1 MCHRREGTQ
10 NLALVIRKREAL
22 CREGGVTLGLGGASP
37 LPLSLFLSPFSLY
50 GLLSFV

>member
-22 CREGGVTLGLGGASP
+22 CREGGVTLGLGGP
-37 LPLSLFLSPFSLY
+37 LPSPFPYFCLP
-50 GLLSFV
+50 FPFMDF